1 MEIHDG
7 SESNNTIIGAYVLK
21 RIDLYIIKKFLGTY
35 FLAIILIISIA
46 VVFDLSEKLDDFIR
60 NDAPLKAIVF
70 DYYLNFIPYFA
81 NLFSPLFTFISV
93 IYFTSKLA
101 YDTEIIA
108 ILAGG
113 VSFKR
118 LIRPYM
124 ISAGLIAVM
133 SFMLS
138 SYVIPPAN
146 YNRLM
151 FEDEYYKARKKE
163 DTRNI
168 HVEIEPGLFISIRSF
183 SFRSSIA
190 RSIYL
195 ERFEGKQLVSRLKA
209 EKGTFDDETGKWEFE
224 DYEIRNFKPWEE
236 EISTGKSIDTT
247 LDLSLEDFYSYDKYY
262 ETLTN
267 SELETYIKKQT
278 LRGVGNVE
286 EYIIEKYNRLS
297 NSFSAFI
304 LTLIGVSISSRKVK
318 GGTGLHMG
326 LGLLLSFSYIL
337 FSTIS
342 TTFAISGDMNAL
354 LAVWLPNLVYM
365 VIAAVLYRYAPK

>member
-1 MEIHDG
+1 M
-7 SESNNTIIGAYVLK
+7 LK
-21 RIDLYIIKKFLGTY
+21 KIDIYIIKKFLGTY
-35 FLAIILIISIA
+35 FLAILLIIGIA
-46 VVFDLSEKLDDFIR
+46 VVFDLSEKLDNFLQ
-60 NDAPLKAIVF
+60 NDAPVKAIIF

-118 LIRPYM
+118 LVRPYM
-124 ISAGLIAVM
+124 ISAGFIALM
-133 SFMLS
+133 TFLLS

-146 YNRLM
+146 MKRLI
-151 FEDEYYKARKKE
+151 FEDNYYKQRKKE
-163 DTRNI
+163 DTQNI
-168 HVEIEPGLFISIRSF
+168 HVEIEPGLFISINRF
-183 SFRSSIA
+183 SFRSKIA
-190 RSIYL
+190 RNIYL
-195 ERFEGKQLVSRLKA
+195 ERFDGKKLVSRLEATSGK
-209 EKGTFDDETGKWEFE
+209 FDEETGKWKFN
-224 DYEIRNFKPWEE
+224 DYEIRNFEPWKEDVVM
-236 EISTGKSIDTT
+236 GKEIDTT
-247 LDLSLEDFYSYDKYY
+247 LDLTLQDFYTYDRYY

-267 SELETYIKKQT
+267 NELEKYIKKQT
-278 LRGVGNVE
+278 DRGVGNVE
-286 EYIIEKYNRLS
+286 EFVIEKYNRFA

-337 FSTIS
+337 FSTVS
-342 TTFAISGDMNAL
+342 TTFAINGEMNML
-354 LAVWLPNLVYM
+354 LAVWLPNIIYIF
-365 VIAAVLYRYAPK
+365 IAAFLYKYAPK

>member
-1 MEIHDG
+1 M
-7 SESNNTIIGAYVLK
+7 LK
-21 RIDLYIIKKFLGTY
+21 KIDIYIIKKFLGTY
-35 FLAIILIISIA
+35 FLAILLIIGIA
-46 VVFDLSEKLDDFIR
+46 VVFDLSEKLDNFIQ
-60 NDAPLKAIVF
+60 NDAPVKAIIF

-93 IYFTSKLA
+93 IFFTSKLA

-118 LIRPYM
+118 LVRPYM
-124 ISAGLIAVM
+124 ISAALIAFM

-146 YNRLM
+146 MNRLL
-151 FEDEYYKARKKE
+151 FEDSYYVPRKKQE
-163 DTRNI
+163 TSNI
-168 HVEIEPGLFISIRSF
+168 HVEIEPGLFISIKTF
-183 SFRSSIA
+183 SFRSKIA
-190 RSIYL
+190 RDIYL
-195 ERFEGKQLVSRLKA
+195 ERFNGKDLVSRLRA
-209 EKGTFDDETGKWEFE
+209 NSGTFDEETGKWKLE
-224 DYEIRNFKPWEE
+224 DYEIRNFEPWKEDVVK
-236 EISTGKSIDTT
+236 GKEIDTT
-247 LDLSLEDFYSYDKYY
+247 LNLTLEDFYTYERYY

-267 SELETYIKKQT
+267 DELEKYIKKQT
-278 LRGVGNVE
+278 ARGVGNVE
-286 EYIIEKYNRLS
+286 EFVIEKYNRFA

-337 FSTIS
+337 FSPIS
-342 TTFAISGDMNAL
+342 TTFAINGEMNML
-354 LAVWLPNLVYM
+354 LAVWLPNIIYIF
-365 VIAAVLYRYAPK
+365 IAAFLYKYAPK